1 MQFPPAVGLNILFQ
15 KPFVYLGALV
25 FLSPNPAVGDKGTF
39 SESLLRSTLVT
50 DCKVTMN
57 EHYLS
62 LLFLSTPPLAFSNSK
77 MILSC
82 LGAEKAGNFLE
93 KRIIFFFF

>member
-62 LLFLSTPPLAFSNSK
+62 LLFLSTPPPLAFSNSK

-82 LGAEKAGNFLE
+82 LGAE
-93 KRIIFFFF
+93 